1 MKRLSLLLI
10 ISLYSIA
17 LFGQGKFASASWKSV
32 IGKTCKNENE
42 LSTLKGYTSLGGSM
56 MNDVNEVEA
65 KSASLYSKGST
76 VIVLLTLTTADNIIH
91 ILDVI
96 EITNVLKTQE
106 VKVGYC
112 YDGEN
117 EDSRIVAL
125 VNQTKDERWKAT
137 KAWLFN
143 FDKLQVDAWPHQNV
157 SCQGMMGDE

>member
-1 MKRLSLLLI
+1 MKILSLLLF
-10 ISLYSIA
+10 ISFYSVT
-17 LFGQGKFASASWKSV
+17 LLGQGKFASASWKSV

-42 LSTLKGYTSLGGSM
+42 LSALKDYTSLGGSM
-56 MNDVNEVEA
+56 MSDVAEVEA

-76 VIVLLTLTTADNIIH
+76 VIVLLTLTTSDNIIH

-106 VKVGYC
+106 VKVVDC
-112 YDGEN
+112 RDGEN

-125 VNQTKDERWKAT
+125 VNQTKEERWKAT

-143 FDKLQVDAWPHQNV
+143 LDKSQAEAWPHQNV
-157 SCQGMMGDE
+157 SCLGMMGEE

>member
-1 MKRLSLLLI
+1 MKILSLLLF
-10 ISLYSIA
+10 ISFYSVT
-17 LFGQGKFASASWKSV
+17 LLGQGKFASATWKSV

-42 LSTLKGYTSLGGSM
+42 LTALKGYTSLGGSM
-56 MNDVNEVEA
+56 MSDVAVVEA

-106 VKVGYC
+106 VKVVDC
-112 YDGEN
+112 KDGEN

-125 VNQTKDERWKAT
+125 VNQTKDEQWKAT

-143 FDKLQVDAWPHQNV
+143 LDKSQVEALPHQNV
-157 SCQGMMGDE
+157 SCLGMMGEE